1 MQFLPCN
8 MPTSSDPPILSR
20 RTIQRIDWLLL
31 LMSLL
36 LGWIGGSYTLS
47 AQISQQILFFHGV
60 FFLLSWIIPLKG
72 PYWHKWT
79 FVCLNS
85 LVFTVL
91 ADLSLTFPLQMY
103 WFIAKTCFILGCQNA
118 IKTVVVLGSTYLVAS
133 HWSRPRLLA
142 RVAEIGIDRWLDPN
156 YIFFNQLAF
165 YVGASSFTLLFA
177 LLVIAEQKSRL
188 KAEALTKQV
197 ETLAATL
204 ERTRI
209 ARNIHDSLGHSL
221 TTLDVHLEL
230 AQRLYHQDSIQ
241 TEQSLQTAKQLAQQC
256 LTEVR
261 RSVQTIREETLNF
274 NEQIATL
281 TNSIDPNHS
290 LTIQLDLDLPPLPSQ
305 IGHQLYCILQE
316 GLTNVQKHAE
326 ASNVILTGKYDTGK
340 IRIELHDDGIGFNR
354 HNHQSGYGHRG
365 MHERTQILG
374 GVFTIQSYP
383 GEGTTLQIVIP
394 YPSESS

>member
-1 MQFLPCN
+1 M
-8 MPTSSDPPILSR
+8 
-20 RTIQRIDWLLL
+20 
-31 LMSLL
+31 
-36 LGWIGGSYTLS
+36 
-47 AQISQQILFFHGV
+47 
-60 FFLLSWIIPLKG
+60 
-72 PYWHKWT
+72 
-79 FVCLNS
+79 CLNS

-91 ADLSLTFPLQMY
+91 AGLSLTFPLQMY

-261 RSVQTIREETLNF
+261 RSVQTIREETLNL

-365 MHERTQILG
+365 IYERTQILG